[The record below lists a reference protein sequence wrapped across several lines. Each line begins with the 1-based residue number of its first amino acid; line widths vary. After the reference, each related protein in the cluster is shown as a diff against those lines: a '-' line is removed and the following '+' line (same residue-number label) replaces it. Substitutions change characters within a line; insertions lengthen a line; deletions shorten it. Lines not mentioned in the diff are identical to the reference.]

1 MLALL
6 EISQTRHNKYS
17 VESEYSVYSEFSVDS
32 LYSVFYLYSVDSVE
46 SEYCGFVGLSDFGIV
61 WVCIQNIHIPQ
72 NAHNLQNI

>member
-1 MLALL
+1 MIRSGHSVIAFCKVLALL

-46 SEYCGFVGLSDFGIV
+46 SEYCGFVVCWFGFVGL
-61 WVCIQNIHIPQ
+61 WVC
-72 NAHNLQNI
+72 